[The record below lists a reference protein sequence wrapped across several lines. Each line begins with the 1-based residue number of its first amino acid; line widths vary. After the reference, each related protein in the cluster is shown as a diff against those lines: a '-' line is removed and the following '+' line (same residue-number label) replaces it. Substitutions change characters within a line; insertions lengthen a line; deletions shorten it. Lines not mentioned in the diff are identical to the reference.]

1 MKNLI
6 LVIGRSGSGKDTLV
20 RYAQSVFGAKAIPS
34 YTDRPIR
41 PTETEGVEHTFLTKD
56 QFTSLLEN
64 ERVFAYTRIGEVG
77 YRYCTTVEMLKGLD
91 AETVF
96 YVIDPA
102 GYYFC
107 QQYKDSF
114 NTKVIYV
121 CASKALREARANA
134 RNGDSTSWLK
144 RSEDEDAQFTEFE
157 KLMPWDALVENDGSV
172 EEAQGKFVETVRS
185 LLEER
190 K

>member
-121 CASKALREARANA
+121 CARKALREARANA

-185 LLEER
+185 LLEES